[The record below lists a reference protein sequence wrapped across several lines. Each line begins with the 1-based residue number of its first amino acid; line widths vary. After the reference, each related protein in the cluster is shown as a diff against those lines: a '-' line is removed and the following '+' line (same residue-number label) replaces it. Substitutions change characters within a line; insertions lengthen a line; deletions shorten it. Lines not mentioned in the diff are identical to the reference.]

1 MADLEIIGV
10 PQSNFVR
17 TTRMALEEKGVPYR
31 LVPARPHSSQVDAI
45 HPLGKIPVM
54 RHGDFTLCESRA
66 IIAYADRAFDGPKLV
81 PDEAKRAA
89 TIEQWVSLAA
99 NCVFPLIFPYVR
111 ENFFPAGGTP
121 NRAMIEAQIPSLR
134 QAIGV
139 LDGGATSGTI
149 ADEEFS
155 LADMYALP
163 IVAFLRSLPES
174 RDMIAEANSLSAY
187 YEHHADR
194 ASFRNTVPPPFGG

>member
-17 TTRMALEEKGVPYR
+17 TTRMALEEKGVRYK
-31 LVPARPHSSQVDAI
+31 LVPARPHSSEVDAI
-45 HPLGKIPVM
+45 HPLGKVPVM

-66 IIAYADRAFDGPKLV
+66 IIAYVDRAFDGPKLV
-81 PDEAKRAA
+81 PDDAKRAA

-99 NCVFPLIFPYVR
+99 NGVFPLIFPYVR
-111 ENFFPAGGTP
+111 ENFLAAGGTP
-121 NRAMIEAQIPSLR
+121 NRATIEAQIPSVR

-139 LDGGATSGTI
+139 LEGGAARGTM
-149 ADEEFS
+149 AGEEFS

-174 RDMIAEANSLSAY
+174 RDMIAEAKSLSAY
-187 YEHHADR
+187 YERHAER
-194 ASFRNTVPPPFGG
+194 PSFRNTVPPPFGN